1 MNQLVRKVVILG
13 GGTAGWMTA
22 ALLSKVLGGQVAV
35 ELVESDDIGIIG
47 VGEAT
52 IPPIQ
57 LVNSVLGIEEADFL
71 RETKATIKLAI
82 RFENWGAIG
91 ESYYHTFGTAG
102 RNTAF
107 ASFHHFWNRAR
118 KMGLGGSYW
127 DYDLNYLSAE
137 AGKFAPTRGNDP
149 VWDMPYAYH
158 FDSALYGQFLRRYSE
173 RRGVVRTEGVV
184 GAVVRAA
191 GVGDIIALVLQ
202 DGRQVEGDLFIDCS
216 GSRGV
221 LIQQQ
226 LGTGYEDWGH
236 WLPCDRAM
244 AVPSER
250 FEQTLPFT
258 RAIAHSA
265 GWQWRI
271 PLQHRNGNGLV
282 YSSRHYS
289 DDEAA
294 SILLGNLDSPA
305 LGEPR
310 IIPFRTGRARRQWNR
325 NVVAVGLSSGFLE
338 PLESTSIYLIQ
349 SAITRLLHLFPH
361 QGITAELANE
371 YNRQSQIEIELIRD
385 FIILHYHVNARRDS
399 PFWRTMRQLE
409 VPERLARKID
419 LFRANGTLVQDQ
431 YDIFMEPSWVQ
442 VLMGQGILPE
452 DHHPLADGPGDAEL
466 AEQLSQLADLKARP
480 LTQLPS
486 HDAYLQRMVEG
497 AQ

>member
-1 MNQLVRKVVILG
+1 
-13 GGTAGWMTA
+13 
-22 ALLSKVLGGQVAV
+22 
-35 ELVESDDIGIIG
+35 
-47 VGEAT
+47 
-52 IPPIQ
+52 
-57 LVNSVLGIEEADFL
+57 
-71 RETKATIKLAI
+71 
-82 RFENWGAIG
+82 
-91 ESYYHTFGTAG
+91 
-102 RNTAF
+102 
-107 ASFHHFWNRAR
+107 
-118 KMGLGGSYW
+118 MGLGGSYW

-305 LGEPR
+305 LGEPK
-310 IIPFRTGRARRQWNR
+310 IIPFRTGRARQQWNR

-486 HDAYLQRMVEG
+486 HDAYIQRMVEG